1 MNAPAESRQIPWLV
15 YVADRLASESGGF
28 RADLADRGIPRD
40 ALDALGL
47 SGDALESVRSHL
59 TVALDEATATLA
71 A

>member
-1 MNAPAESRQIPWLV
+1 V